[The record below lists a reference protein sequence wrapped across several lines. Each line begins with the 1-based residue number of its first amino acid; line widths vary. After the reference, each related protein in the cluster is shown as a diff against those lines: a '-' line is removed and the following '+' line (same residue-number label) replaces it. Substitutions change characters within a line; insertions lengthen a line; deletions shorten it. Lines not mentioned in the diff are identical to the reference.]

1 MVVSKDDRT
10 LRQRA
15 LSRLQGMLPLA
26 NPSTNSHGAGQS
38 TYEQQQMVRQQQQ
51 QVEEEDIYGL
61 MEMEAHANRNTGLA
75 RSTMITIRFQV
86 HYQTCLGQE
95 LLIGGSHQALGRW
108 DSERAI
114 QMMWTPGDIWL
125 AEVELPA
132 GSVCF
137 YKYLL
142 ADGNS
147 MEWQKG
153 ANHVLALPTEEHHVA
168 DRVYEATDLWS
179 GEPTA
184 SSSAWQE
191 LLVRRIEEADELR
204 KLAESDSAKNRAM
217 AEAALT
223 ELITA
228 REEAAQ
234 AWNLLEANGVLPP
247 AAGEPS
253 FGARGHRMPPPRL
266 R

>member
-1 MVVSKDDRT
+1 MILQPSNLEVSATR
-10 LRQRA
+10 R
-15 LSRLQGMLPLA
+15 SR
-26 NPSTNSHGAGQS
+26 
-38 TYEQQQMVRQQQQ
+38 
-51 QVEEEDIYGL
+51 
-61 MEMEAHANRNTGLA
+61 
-75 RSTMITIRFQV
+75 
-86 HYQTCLGQE
+86 
-95 LLIGGSHQALGRW
+95 
-108 DSERAI
+108 
-114 QMMWTPGDIWL
+114 
-125 AEVELPA
+125 
-132 GSVCF
+132 
-137 YKYLL
+137 YLL

-223 ELITA
+223 ELITVRAVKVANRDTRVFGWQLNEGTTRPHFRGERVALSGIGRRVA
-228 REEAAQ
+228 RNAD
-234 AWNLLEANGVLPP
+234 
-247 AAGEPS
+247 AGAHT
-253 FGARGHRMPPPRL
+253 GA
-266 R
+266 